1 MNVKI
6 RDWLDLTFDER
17 HVVLEYAVWNQQNK
31 VAVAATTTN

>member
-17 HVVLEYAVWNQQNK
+17 HVVLEYAVWEQKK
-31 VAVAATTTN
+31 VAVAATTTA